1 MRHGFYYIIE
11 VIVNYL
17 RTNKHIALVFT
28 FPRIYPLDKDI
39 GIGSKSKHLL
49 ISVRFELN
57 ILRSVSALR
66 TQDVVAAL
74 RNQEWD

>member
-39 GIGSKSKHLL
+39 GIGS
-49 ISVRFELN
+49 
-57 ILRSVSALR
+57 
-66 TQDVVAAL
+66 
-74 RNQEWD
+74 